1 MCKRQGY
8 GSDCSEFIEI
18 LQLRYIDQVID
29 VGFAGRAVPRCCRGG
44 DSRAPTIAAAQVP
57 QLQYF
62 FVVDVPVVQVHLG
75 VQLWTRLLTC
85 PSLCNDRVFH
95 SGSASDTVHRLF
107 MWTFQLCNTDG
118 YDVSRWAS

>member
-1 MCKRQGY
+1 MVLTVQKT
-8 GSDCSEFIEI
+8 IVI
-18 LQLRYIDQVID
+18 LQLQYIDQVID

-75 VQLWTRLLTC
+75 VQFWTRLSTC
-85 PSLCNDRVFH
+85 PLLCNDRVF
-95 SGSASDTVHRLF
+95 SQWRWMS
-107 MWTFQLCNTDG
+107 FQQFCLW
-118 YDVSRWAS
+118 RR